1 MKKRKLLMGALFC
14 SIGIMGS
21 TTVYAKNLTIDGIS
35 FEIPDEWQEVQN
47 ETKEAGSA
55 YIKYQFAGGEPYYYT
70 VPYADD
76 TTIVDDT
83 MFDAGREELRKT
95 DGYTEIS
102 TSVDDVNGIRKHF
115 TSFYVGDDMG
125 MLVSFDTGK
134 SILNAVYITP
144 EGTSYDDSSQWAMSV
159 DNPKK
164 ADDTVNDKTYSAAP
178 EDTIKSTIKSRISD
192 QYRDT
197 DITEI
202 TINEDA
208 GTDTLDDYIAL
219 VYLKWNVQNSKDTS
233 EKMLSMYSN
242 DLAAYLAEKCPN
254 VSEVSVFWEVPY
266 LTTNTS
272 KWSFERNGENMYL
285 TDNVLGW

>member
-1 MKKRKLLMGALFC
+1 M
-14 SIGIMGS
+14 
-21 TTVYAKNLTIDGIS
+21 Y
-35 FEIPDEWQEVQN
+35 
-47 ETKEAGSA
+47 
-55 YIKYQFAGGEPYYYT
+55 
-70 VPYADD
+70 
-76 TTIVDDT
+76 
-83 MFDAGREELRKT
+83 
-95 DGYTEIS
+95 
-102 TSVDDVNGIRKHF
+102 
-115 TSFYVGDDMG
+115 
-125 MLVSFDTGK
+125 
-134 SILNAVYITP
+134 
-144 EGTSYDDSSQWAMSV
+144 
-159 DNPKK
+159 
-164 ADDTVNDKTYSAAP
+164 KTYSVAP